1 MKISEEFYVDS
12 IVSMVSLHIKSIN
25 THEKHW
31 ISISNPL
38 VTHMHTVTAHA
49 EFMRKIADPMV
60 IQWYRTWTYADQ
72 IERLGMGWDRSK
84 GVEWSGYLPTHS
96 LSQSIMYECQIYS
109 VNSARKTHFN
119 SNGNKRVKRGLKLI
133 QLHKCYCCCCSCCL
147 LKVVGL
153 WSCGWREFDKNW
165 FGLAKESF
173 SCDYRNDKWN
183 H

>member
-49 EFMRKIADPMV
+49 EFTRKIADPMV
-60 IQWYRTWTYADQ
+60 IQWYRTWTYADL
-72 IERLGMGWDRSK
+72 IERLGK

-96 LSQSIMYECQIYS
+96 LSQSIMYEYQIYS

-133 QLHKCYCCCCSCCL
+133 QLHKCRCCCCSCCL

-165 FGLAKESF
+165 FGLAKGIVQLWLQ
-173 SCDYRNDKWN
+173 KW
-183 H
+183 